1 MKLELERLPQELKKQ
16 KCWICWRLEPKGEG
30 EKPDKIP
37 YNPANGK
44 KAMSNNPATW
54 GSFQQ
59 AVKAM
64 EKFGFSGLGFVFS
77 KVNAYL
83 GVDIDNCRNPETGEL
98 TVEAQDIV
106 DKLSS
111 YTEISPSGKGIHIIV
126 KGELPKS
133 GRKNSKTGVEM
144 YESGRYFTMTGNRLP
159 GTPSEV
165 AERTEALQE
174 VHRKYILGQ
183 RKKGSK
189 ARDKK
194 GVSVPLSDEAVL
206 QKAKMAQNG
215 EEFTLLWEGNW
226 QERYASQ
233 SEADLALC
241 MHLAFWT
248 GRNREQ
254 MDRLFRQS
262 KLYREKWDKVHY
274 ADGRTYGEEVLA
286 KAVENTEE
294 CYSPVEDKGSI
305 IEKDGRYLKLK
316 GDGSVLAISNFIIR
330 PIEIIEAEEEAQVS
344 AEVVND
350 RGESFRRTFLTTEF
364 GNLQKFKNVLNQ
376 NTLSLCYTGTE
387 GDLELLKNHISKQE
401 CQRKKGVKGIGS
413 FLFEDKWVFVGEDR
427 SVDADGNEV
436 FGIVSLKKTREI
448 KTKLLDFPPADR
460 NDLQKIG
467 TALFEY
473 NEPAKTV
480 SIIGFCAGCFLKEKL
495 KTLSIK
501 FPHLVLTGEQGS
513 GKSNTLERVIIPIFS
528 TDIASGASKV
538 TPFTVMK
545 SSASCN
551 LIPQLFDEFKPSTM
565 DKYRLETLYNHL
577 RDAYDGHDGQRGRP
591 DLSVMQYRLSAPIVL
606 VGEGAPTEPAIR
618 ERCIELLFNKKDL
631 KDAARRRAF
640 SLLSRSG
647 SVLGRLGR
655 SFLNQALKF
664 DMAKIKAVHEEA
676 SRRLEE
682 DYPSR
687 VANNLACCVVGLRLF
702 EEVCREL
709 GLTFEEVSGM
719 TMVQAEQALEFGAK
733 EYLLDGGTY
742 NKSVIDLTFEVFDR
756 MGLEHEHDFSF
767 INGGTEVGF
776 DIKRF
781 YDRYTKY
788 RREHVIGNECL
799 EYGQF
804 IKQLKYKDYFKG
816 HRAARFEDGVKKVWI
831 IDMDM
836 LAQCCDVSNL
846 QNTRDKLFMKSVE
859 KA

>member
-1 MKLELERLPQELKKQ
+1 MKLELERLPQELKEQ

-30 EKPDKIP
+30 EKPDKVP
-37 YNPANGK
+37 YNPVNGK

-77 KVNAYL
+77 KVNSYV

-98 TVEAQDIV
+98 TAEAQDIV

-133 GRKNSKTGVEM
+133 GRKNSRTSVEM

-174 VHRKYILGQ
+174 VHSKYILGQ

-206 QKAKMAQNG
+206 QKAKVAQNG
-215 EEFTLLWEGNW
+215 EEFALLWEGNW
-226 QERYASQ
+226 QERYDSQ

-262 KLYREKWDKVHY
+262 KLYREKWDKAHY

-286 KAVENTEE
+286 KAAENTEE

-305 IEKDGRYLKLK
+305 MEKDGRYLKLK
-316 GDGSVLAISNFIIR
+316 GDGSVLAISNFVIR

-344 AEVVND
+344 AEVIND

-387 GDLELLKNHISKQE
+387 SDLELLKNHISKQD
-401 CQRKKGVKGIGS
+401 CQRKKGVRGIGC
-413 FLFEDKWVFVGEDR
+413 FEYEGRWVFVGEDR

-436 FGIVSLKKTREI
+436 PGIVSLKKTREI
-448 KTKLLDFPPADR
+448 KTKLLDYPPVDR
-460 NDLQKIG
+460 NDLQKVG
-467 TALFEY
+467 RALFEY

-495 KTLSIK
+495 RTLSIK

-513 GKSNTLERVIIPIFS
+513 GKSNTLERFIIPIFS
-528 TDIASGASKV
+528 TGIASGASKV

-545 SSASCN
+545 ASASSN
-551 LIPQLFDEFKPSTM
+551 LVPQLFDEFKPSTM

-606 VGEGAPTEPAIR
+606 VGEGAPAEPAIR

-655 SFLNQALKF
+655 SLLNQALKF
-664 DMAKIKAVHEEA
+664 DMTKIKSVHEEA

-687 VANNLACCVVGLRLF
+687 VANNLACCVVGLRLV
-702 EEVCREL
+702 EEVCSEL

-742 NKSVIDLTFEVFDR
+742 NKSVIDLTFEIFDR
-756 MGLEHEHDFSF
+756 MGLAEGHDYTFVN
-767 INGGTEVGF
+767 NGAEIGF
-776 DIKRF
+776 DFKNF

-788 RREHVIGNECL
+788 RREHAIGNECL

-804 IKQLKYKDYFKG
+804 IRQLKHKEYFKG
-816 HRAARFEDGVKKVWI
+816 HRAVRFEDGIKKAWV

-836 LAQCCDVSNL
+836 LAQSCDVSNL
-846 QNTRDKLFMKSVE
+846 ENTRDKLFMKSIE
-859 KA
+859 KS

>member
-1 MKLELERLPQELKKQ
+1 MKLELERLPQELKEQ

-37 YNPANGK
+37 YNPITGR

-59 AVKAM
+59 AVKAL
-64 EKFGFSGLGFVFS
+64 EKYGFSGIGFVFS
-77 KVNAYL
+77 KANAYV

-98 TVEAQDIV
+98 TAEAQEIV
-106 DKLSS
+106 DILSS
-111 YTEISPSGKGIHIIV
+111 YTEISPSGRGIHIIV

-133 GRKNSKTGVEM
+133 GRKNSRTGVEM

-174 VHRKYILGQ
+174 VHSKYILGK
-183 RKKGSK
+183 RKKNSK

-194 GVSVPLSDEAVL
+194 RVSVPLSDEAVL
-206 QKAKMAQNG
+206 QKAKTAQNG
-215 EEFTLLWEGNW
+215 EEFALLWEGNW

-248 GRNREQ
+248 GRNKEQ

-262 KLYREKWDKVHY
+262 KLYREKWDKAHY

-286 KAVENTEE
+286 KAAENTAD

-305 IEKDGRYLKLK
+305 VEKDGRYLKLK

-344 AEVVND
+344 AEVIND
-350 RGESFRRTFLTTEF
+350 RGESFKRTFLTTEF

-387 GDLELLKNHISKQE
+387 GDLELLKNHISKQA
-401 CQRKKGVKGIGS
+401 CQRKKGIKGIGC
-413 FLFEDKWVFVGEDR
+413 FEFEGRWVFVGEDR

-436 FGIVSLKKTREI
+436 QGIVSLKKTREI
-448 KTKLLDFPPADR
+448 KTQLLDFLPADK
-460 NDLQKIG
+460 DGLKKIG
-467 TALFEY
+467 RALFEY
-473 NEPAKTV
+473 IEPAKTV

-495 KTLSIK
+495 RTLQIK

-528 TDIASGASKV
+528 TGIASGASKV

-545 SSASCN
+545 ASASSN

-591 DLSVMQYRLSAPIVL
+591 DLSVMQYKLSAPIVL

-631 KDAARRRAF
+631 KDVARRRAF
-640 SLLSRSG
+640 SLLAKSS
-647 SVLGRLGR
+647 SALGRLGR
-655 SFLNQALKF
+655 NLLTQALKF

-742 NKSVIDLTFEVFDR
+742 NKSVVDLTFEIFDR

-804 IKQLKYKDYFKG
+804 IKQLKHKEYFVNY
-816 HRAARFEDGVKKVWI
+816 RNVRFDGESRKAYVI
-831 IDMDM
+831 NFDL
-836 LAQCCDVSNL
+836 LAKCCDMGNL
-846 QNTRDKLFMKSVE
+846 EALRDKLFFKG
-859 KA
+859 KAGH